1 VFQNIL
7 ATDETDIEIL
17 ENMLVDNTQPM
28 LEGE

>member
-7 ATDETDIEIL
+7 ATDETDIDVL

>member
-7 ATDETDIEIL
+7 ATDETDLEVM